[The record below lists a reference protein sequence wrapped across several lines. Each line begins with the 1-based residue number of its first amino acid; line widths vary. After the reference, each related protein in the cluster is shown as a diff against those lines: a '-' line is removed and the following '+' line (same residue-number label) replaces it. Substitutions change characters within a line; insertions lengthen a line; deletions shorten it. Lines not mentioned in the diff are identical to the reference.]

1 MPFDALV
8 APAQTAPLSD
18 ALARHG
24 IKTVPADTLAA
35 HKQAQLER
43 FGPSFWYRHRQWLA
57 IGLLTPI
64 GGTVLGAGLVSATPS
79 ASPLPAMLCLGIIL
93 MSGFAGLILSD
104 RLRLRAGSHWEERW
118 LPADWLESSA
128 VPEPIAVTARLLQND
143 LPGST
148 LIVGELVQ
156 ESVVVDPYLLLDY
169 DGQQVCLGIWDESG
183 VIALAGDQPPRS
195 IRSA

>member
-24 IKTVPADTLAA
+24 IRPVPLDTLDL
-35 HKQAQLER
+35 HKQAQLKR

-57 IGLLTPI
+57 VGLLTPI
-64 GGTVLGAGLVSATPS
+64 GGTVFGAGFVSASPS
-79 ASPLPAMLCLGIIL
+79 PSPLPAVLCLGIIL
-93 MSGFAGLILSD
+93 MCSFAGFILSGL
-104 RLRLRAGSHWEERW
+104 LRLRAGSHWEERW
-118 LPADWLESSA
+118 LPADWLGSSA
-128 VPEPIAVTARLLQND
+128 VPDPIAATARMLQND

-148 LIVGELVQ
+148 LILGELVQ

-169 DGQQVCLGIWDESG
+169 DGQRICLGIWDEGG
-183 VIALAGDQPPRS
+183 VIALAGDQPPRPT
-195 IRSA
+195 RFA